1 MAKELELYKMMGM
14 NTCHLSL
21 DTKAVI
27 PRMAAHTSSSVIL
40 HLKDNDFGCFIHI
53 PDNIGECTDI
63 PKDLKNCMIFAQN
76 AGCEWLMF
84 DQDAEIYDELKSYTW
99 DGKEIQKAPSITA
112 DEVRKLARERG
123 SEQAYNILLLYGPD
137 AFVGDYNEY
146 NSLLDKLSKEQA

>member
-53 PDNIGECTDI
+53 PNNIGECTDI

-112 DEVRKLARERG
+112 DEVRTLAKERG
-123 SEQAYNILLLYGPD
+123 SKQAYNILLLYGPD
-137 AFVGDYNEY
+137 AFVGDYDEY